1 MKRIWRLV
9 IEFTGRCDGQ
19 DLVEYGLLAALIVV
33 IAFVA
38 VASVGTTL
46 NTLFYST
53 FPGAI

>member
-1 MKRIWRLV
+1 MKRIWRLAAQ
-9 IEFTGRCDGQ
+9 FTGRCDGQ
-19 DLVEYGLLAALIVV
+19 DLVEYGLLAALIAV

-38 VASVGTTL
+38 IASVGTTL